1 MVGRVLSREFSAFGI
16 VNLVYQDMF
25 EGVLLSNGDIKSIVL
40 VKGRVVGVLQE
51 SERRGGEK

>member
-16 VNLVYQDMF
+16 VKLVYQDMF

-40 VKGRVVGVLQE
+40 VKGRVGGVLQE